1 MSKDSPTLSQAAE
14 DMDEINSHTAAEGA
28 PDEAQMLAPI
38 GSPAPVAET
47 AGFVAAAPA
56 EVPAEMEDTE
66 DRLAMQN
73 DLDARAQKEAEE
85 KSKQKPTMESYEK
98 IFGKS
103 YIPLADVY
111 NEPAAAPVVPES
123 TLEKAG
129 FAAAAA
135 PAVAA
140 AAPDTEETETS
151 APAGVSKE
159 DNDACLARLMAVL
172 ELQEIQHRALLRN
185 LALAQNAPLALTAG
199 RNAAIVNTTSN
210 TALIEKGLVEFQGQ
224 GRVKAADALEGALVV
239 LNDKASYP
247 HGVELTGNMRDRYML
262 MLAMRM
268 VKADMSVTNPVA
280 DEDLDPQTKRD
291 VEAEFAMYLVTHKDI
306 LLTLHPQAAAQEEE
320 KLPAGDVAQVNDL
333 LGGDSAEEQA
343 APASKTKPSE
353 HVRERPRIRQT
364 DYSFAPA

>member
-1 MSKDSPTLSQAAE
+1 MSKDSPTLSQVAE
-14 DMDEINSHTAAEGA
+14 DMDEINSNT
-28 PDEAQMLAPI
+28 PDETQMLAPI
-38 GSPAPVAET
+38 GAPAPVAET

-56 EVPAEMEDTE
+56 EIPAEMEDTE

-103 YIPLADVY
+103 YIPLADAY
-111 NEPAAAPVVPES
+111 NEPAAAAVVAEPA
-123 TLEKAG
+123 LEKAG

-135 PAVAA
+135 PAA
-140 AAPDTEETETS
+140 AAPDMEETETP
-151 APAGVSKE
+151 APASVSKE

-172 ELQEIQHRALLRN
+172 ELQEIQNRALLRN
-185 LALAQNAPLALTAG
+185 LTLAQNAPLALTAG

-247 HGVELTGNMRDRYML
+247 HGVALTGNMRDRYML

-268 VKADMSVTNPVA
+268 VNADMSVTNPVA

-306 LLTLHPQAAAQEEE
+306 LLTLHTQTAAQEEE
-320 KLPAGDVAQVNDL
+320 KLPASDVAQVNDL

-343 APASKTKPSE
+343 VPANKTEPFE